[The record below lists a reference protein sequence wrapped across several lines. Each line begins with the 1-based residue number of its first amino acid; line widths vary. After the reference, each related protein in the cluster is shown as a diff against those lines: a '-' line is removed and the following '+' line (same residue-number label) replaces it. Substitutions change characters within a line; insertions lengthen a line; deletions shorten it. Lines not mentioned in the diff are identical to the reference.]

1 MASQAGCFWSIL
13 QSPLAT
19 AICLPPAVLPA
30 PPHWS
35 WVTTCGSTRHL
46 CLDAHEPGWPF
57 SLFPGHLELGSA
69 GVFQVNWP
77 ILCGWG
83 LGGKAFSTTP
93 GPGGTAGAGLREEE
107 GWAGRIRGEKAEVKS
122 GA

>member
-1 MASQAGCFWSIL
+1 MRFWSIR

-19 AICLPPAVLPA
+19 AICLPPVALPA

-35 WVTTCGSTRHL
+35 WVTARGSTGHL
-46 CLDAHEPGWPF
+46 CLGAHEPGWPF

-69 GVFQVNWP
+69 GVSLGELAYSAWV
-77 ILCGWG
+77 GA
-83 LGGKAFSTTP
+83 GGKAFSTTP
-93 GPGGTAGAGLREEE
+93 GPGGTGGAGLREKE
-107 GWAGRIRGEKAEVKS
+107 GWAGRIRGEKAAVKA